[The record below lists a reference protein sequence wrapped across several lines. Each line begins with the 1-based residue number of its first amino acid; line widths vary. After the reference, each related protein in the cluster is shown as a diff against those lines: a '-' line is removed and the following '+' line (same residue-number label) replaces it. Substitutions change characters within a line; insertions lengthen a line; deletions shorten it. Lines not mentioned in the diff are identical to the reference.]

1 MASFRKQDTGW
12 EYRLRYKDPFTQKF
26 REKSQRGFTTKKAAQ
41 RAAAEFE
48 KRLTEGFE
56 QTDIKLIDF
65 LEKWVDEYKRGTV
78 RKNTIELHEYNIKQH
93 IKPYFKKILLKDVK
107 PIMYQEFINSI
118 LDKGYSRRTAELVHS
133 TMHNCIQK
141 ACLLG
146 KLEKN
151 PCVGVEF
158 KGIKKKEG
166 IKFIESSDIPRFL
179 QAAHQYGYIYWIFFK
194 LLIETGMRKGEA
206 AALKWTDI
214 DFRKK
219 TISINETLDFT
230 AKNKSE
236 LFGDT
241 KTFRSTRIISM
252 SQSLTNDLR
261 YHMNWQN
268 QNKLVL
274 NDAYHHDL
282 NLVLCREDGNFMPKS
297 SLFNAF
303 SRILNR
309 AGLPPLPIHS
319 LRHTHAV
326 ILLESGADM
335 KYVQERLGHGSIQIT
350 SDVYAHVS
358 KKLEAMNMDKFEN
371 HLKNILE

>member
-1 MASFRKQDTGW
+1 M
-12 EYRLRYKDPFTQKF
+12 
-26 REKSQRGFTTKKAAQ
+26 
-41 RAAAEFE
+41 
-48 KRLTEGFE
+48 
-56 QTDIKLIDF
+56 
-65 LEKWVDEYKRGTV
+65 EKWVDEYKRGTV
-78 RKNTIELHEYNIKQH
+78 RKNTIELHEYNIKKH
-93 IKPYFKKILLKDVK
+93 IKPYFKDILLKDVK
-107 PIMYQEFINSI
+107 PIMYQNFINSI
-118 LDKGYSRRTAELVHS
+118 FEKEYSRRTVELVHS
-133 TMHNCIQK
+133 TMHNCLQK

-158 KGIKKKEG
+158 KGTKKKEG
-166 IKFIESSDIPRFL
+166 IKFIDSNDIPRFL
-179 QAAHQYGYIYWIFFK
+179 KAAHQYGYIYWIFFK

-206 AALKWTDI
+206 AALKWSDI
-214 DFRKK
+214 DFKNK
-219 TISINETLDFT
+219 TISIDETLDFT
-230 AKNKSE
+230 AKEKSE

-241 KTFRSTRIISM
+241 KTFRSTRVISI
-252 SQSLTNDLR
+252 SQSLVNDLR

-274 NDAYHHDL
+274 MDVYHHDL
-282 NLVLCREDGNFMPKS
+282 NLVLCREDRNFMPKS

-303 SRILNR
+303 SRILKR
-309 AGLPPLPIHS
+309 AELKPLPIYS

-358 KKLEAMNMDKFEN
+358 KKLEAMNMDKFED